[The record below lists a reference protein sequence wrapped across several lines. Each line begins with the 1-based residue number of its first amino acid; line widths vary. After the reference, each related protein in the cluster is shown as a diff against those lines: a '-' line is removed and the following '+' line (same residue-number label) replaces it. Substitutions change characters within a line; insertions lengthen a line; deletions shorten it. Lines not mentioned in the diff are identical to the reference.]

1 LLNVPCKRRYLFGE
15 TVVANGSIGF
25 GISTYDTDDVFNNNG
40 VFKVQS
46 FIMGNQIL
54 L

>member
-1 LLNVPCKRRYLFGE
+1 LQKTVLIWQ

-25 GISTYDTDDVFNNNG
+25 GISTYDTDDVSFNNNG